1 MTAGAALW
9 SGAFG
14 DAWIARNRGTAFPGR
29 ARFWQA
35 LLEAWH
41 PRTVLEV
48 GPGAGHNLRELD
60 TPTCPRLLVGV
71 DVNPAA
77 LAVSCQWAD
86 YVVQADAAALPVS
99 ASTFDLVVLAGVLM
113 HQPEE
118 VLACCMQEAER
129 VSRQLIVA
137 AEPETQGPDEDLEWR
152 GMTGVLFRRA
162 YGHRWRAACP
172 GLTVQAS
179 GGMVREAWGDDVTW
193 WVFAKRA
200 GAA

>member
-48 GPGAGHNLRELD
+48 GAGAGHNLRELD
-60 TPTCPRLLVGV
+60 TPTRPRLLVGL
-71 DVNPAA
+71 DVNPSA
-77 LAVSCQWAD
+77 LGASCQWAD
-86 YVVQADAAALPVS
+86 YVLQADAEDLPVGS
-99 ASTFDLVVLAGVLM
+99 STFDLVILTGVLM
-113 HQPEE
+113 HQPEAL
-118 VLACCMQEAER
+118 LARCMLEAQR
-129 VSRQLIVA
+129 VTRRLIVA
-137 AEPETQGPDEDLEWR
+137 AEPETAGPDEDLDWR
-152 GMTGVLFRRA
+152 GLRGVLFRRA
-162 YGHRWRAACP
+162 YGHRWRQACP
-172 GLTVQAS
+172 ELTVQAS
-179 GGMVREAWGDDVTW
+179 GAMAREAWGDDVAW